1 MDFDAEKLFPEH
13 LRETLRRSG
22 LHKVAGAMLG
32 IDEVTLKEAA
42 AIIGAKAYL
51 RRRETQKI
59 ATGISAFAALT
70 GEKVAENP
78 LMDLGSALLKRG
90 LPMAGLSAGITL
102 APKLLRGEPIEATD
116 ALLPAAAGLIGGAG
130 YGAYKGLQANPH
142 LVEPLTQAV
151 RGV

>member
-13 LRETLRRSG
+13 LRETLRRTG

-32 IDEVTLKEAA
+32 IDEVTLKEAVA
-42 AIIGAKAYL
+42 VIGAKAYF

-59 ATGISAFAALT
+59 AAGIDAFAVLT

-78 LMDLGSALLKRG
+78 LLDLGGTLLRRG
-90 LPMAGLSAGITL
+90 LPMAALTTGISTI
-102 APKLLRGEPIEATD
+102 PKLIRGEPIQGEDLA
-116 ALLPAAAGLIGGAG
+116 LPAVAGLLGGAG
-130 YGAYKGLQANPH
+130 SAAYKGLKANPH
-142 LVEPLTQAV
+142 LIDPLTQAV